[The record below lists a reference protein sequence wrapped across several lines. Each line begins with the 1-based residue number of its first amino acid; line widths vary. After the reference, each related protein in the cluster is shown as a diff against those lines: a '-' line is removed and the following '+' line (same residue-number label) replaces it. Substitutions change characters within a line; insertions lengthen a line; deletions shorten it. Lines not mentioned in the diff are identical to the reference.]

1 MDFYQREL
9 QDGLRFSWN
18 YWPCNKLTET
28 RIVVPVGAVYTP
40 LKEIEGMALVEYQ
53 PVLCKQCT
61 AVLNPHCQVDFRFK
75 NWACPICAT
84 RNNFPA
90 AYASDISEQTLPAE
104 LIPEF
109 STMEYIIPE
118 NKQSQNQNSRPIFIL
133 MVDTSVQ
140 SDELAELK
148 DSLQQSINFIP

>member
-53 PVLCKQCT
+53 PVLCT
-61 AVLNPHCQVDFRFK
+61 
-75 NWACPICAT
+75 T
-84 RNNFPA
+84 RNNFPPH
-90 AYASDISEQTLPAE
+90 YASNISEQTLPAE

-109 STMEYIIPE
+109 STMEYILPE
-118 NKQSQNQNSRPIFIL
+118 NKQNPNSRPIFLL
-133 MVDTSVQ
+133 MVDTAVS